1 MASSDAQTVELGAA
15 TKEQQADERNAPN
28 SGTQAEAPWSTAH
41 KVTFRFVFCYFALYI
56 AFVMPYILATF
67 AVKGK
72 LPWNS
77 ALYERVWLKVVPWV
91 GAHILRHPIIG
102 FGDTSDSAY
111 DYVKLFSFILFAA
124 IATIIWSILDRKRT
138 EYSKLDQWLRL
149 SVRLVLAYAMFFYGG
164 IKVMPSQMAPASIS
178 RMIQPFGDITPYDLL
193 WNFMGASTGYEV
205 LCGLVEMSCG
215 IVLLIPGMTMLGA
228 LLSLAAVGNVIVL
241 NVSYDVAV
249 KLIPVHFA
257 LFALYLLVPYIPQI
271 VNFVLNRPVQLERRA
286 PLFRRRGLN
295 YLAWSLQWT
304 LGMYFIVSTL
314 LVAGAA
320 AKGFREGP
328 LANPLHGIWAVDEFA
343 ANGQVRPPLLTDN
356 LRWQR
361 VVVDSQRTPRGK
373 ATIAVQ
379 WMSGKWSACIG
390 ALDEHNGSL
399 VLRNGKGREIADWVP
414 SSSVD
419 VNSCDGTLNYTRPR
433 ADELV
438 LQGLVN
444 GDQLR
449 VTLRKEDRR
458 FLLNTY
464 KFGWVHETYPY

>member
-1 MASSDAQTVELGAA
+1 MASTDIYATGGAGESEQISAQ
-15 TKEQQADERNAPN
+15 
-28 SGTQAEAPWSTAH
+28 APWNTAH
-41 KVTFRFVFCYFALYI
+41 KIAFRFAFCYFAFYVLFL
-56 AFVMPYILATF
+56 APYILGTF
-67 AVKGK
+67 AARGK
-72 LPWNS
+72 LSWHNS
-77 ALYERVWLKVVPWV
+77 TSLEMFWLKIVPWV

-102 FGDTSDSAY
+102 FGDTADSAY
-111 DYVKLFSFILFAA
+111 DYVKLFCFALFAV
-124 IATIIWSILDRKRT
+124 IATAIWSILDRKRA

-149 SVRLVLAYAMFFYGG
+149 SVRLVLAYAMFIYGG
-164 IKVMPSQMAPASIS
+164 CKVLPEQMAPPSIS

-205 LCGLVEMSCG
+205 LCGFVEMTCG

-257 LFALYLLVPYIPQI
+257 LFALYLLVPYTSRIM
-271 VNFVLNRPVQLERRA
+271 NFVLNRPMGIVATPTLFQRRSLNQAAWAVQWA
-286 PLFRRRGLN
+286 
-295 YLAWSLQWT
+295 
-304 LGMYFIVSTL
+304 LGVYFIVSTL
-314 LVAGAA
+314 LVTGAV
-320 AKGFREGP
+320 AKGYRAGP

-343 ANGQVRPPLLTDN
+343 ANGQLRPPLLTDN

-361 VVVDSQRTPRGK
+361 VLIDSEHAVRGK

-379 WMSGKWSACIG
+379 GMKGNWSVCVG
-390 ALDEHNGSL
+390 TMDERNASV
-399 VLRNGKGREIADWVP
+399 VLRNGKPREITDWLP

-419 VNSCDGTLNYTRPR
+419 VNSCGGALNYTRPGPNQ
-433 ADELV
+433 LV
-438 LQGLVN
+438 LEGLMN
-444 GDQLR
+444 GNHLR
-449 VTLRKEDRR
+449 VTLKNEGRQ